1 MNGIGEVVGGVDEH
15 GGRPERRGGWFA
27 GFLVG
32 VGVGTGVAMC
42 LWALSRSAR
51 HMELAV
57 RMGADGSLELVV
69 KWWAPTG

>member
-1 MNGIGEVVGGVDEH
+1 MDGIGEVVGGAGEQ
-15 GGRPERRGGWFA
+15 GARPGRQGGWLA

-32 VGVGTGVAMC
+32 LGVGGGVAMC

-57 RMGADGSLELVV
+57 RTGADGSLEVVV
-69 KWWAPTG
+69 KWWGPTG